1 MYWADGLIV
10 LRCTGDNF
18 VSFHALLACSDVS
31 TRDLFVLVV
40 CHRLLSC
47 GVPSTTVLRDYG
59 HETHNQLHVYT
70 CTLLLASCAL
80 TARNKTYGLQ
90 RIQIKEDSQRCLVY
104 SMINWEEENM
114 EVGISGLQIMWLTG
128 FDELNEAAAFF
139 QFS

>member
-1 MYWADGLIV
+1 MLCSHAATCQLETCSSLWCAIDYCLV
-10 LRCTGDNF
+10 L
-18 VSFHALLACSDVS
+18 
-31 TRDLFVLVV
+31 